1 MSSVSNVVHPA
12 HAAELKAHAHP
23 ATALL
28 KAKKSP
34 NEADIDSALAGN
46 LCRCGTYA
54 RIRAAVKDAAR
65 TLAAGTSVANS
76 VNSSIENRRSAS
88 DLFTRSAMLVT
99 R

>member
-28 KAKKSP
+28 KAMSNP
-34 NEADIDSALAGN
+34 ARLTVLAVETPDGPSYVAGALGRGVGGGEVATTVCGSEIRPASTAIEPSSEA
-46 LCRCGTYA
+46 
-54 RIRAAVKDAAR
+54 
-65 TLAAGTSVANS
+65 
-76 VNSSIENRRSAS
+76 
-88 DLFTRSAMLVT
+88 TRPPP